1 MSYLCGIG
9 SYMCGFPTPKRTHR
23 KAAVNA
29 IPKEITKKEILAAF
43 GATNHTEINQRS
55 PIEKNSIKNPDG
67 IEILKAFGAII

>member
-43 GATNHTEINQRS
+43 GVTADSKKDTSLKATKVKD
-55 PIEKNSIKNPDG
+55 PYG
-67 IEILKAFGAII
+67 IDILKAFGAII